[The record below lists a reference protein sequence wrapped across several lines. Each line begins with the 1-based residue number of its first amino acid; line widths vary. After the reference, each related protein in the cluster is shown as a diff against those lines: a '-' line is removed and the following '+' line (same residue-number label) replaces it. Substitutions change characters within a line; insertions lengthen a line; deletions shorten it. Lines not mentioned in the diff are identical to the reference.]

1 MPTSDIARSTEKR
14 KFSVYLT
21 NLFISF
27 VCASLIGVFCV
38 INADRVSNK
47 WCPQCQDT
55 PSTHFYQVFIKA
67 RSHHLPSLVL
77 YHYPKVFFFANVN
90 ISIFMSFFV
99 SSLFWFFYFTQSKSK
114 LKITHET
121 SFCLI
126 LKNLQNA
133 IFHFLFR
140 LIVLVWYQKLGHQWS
155 QTEKM
160 RIIIDQLCI
169 GFQSTTTDLP
179 N

>member
-1 MPTSDIARSTEKR
+1 M
-14 KFSVYLT
+14 YLT
-21 NLFISF
+21 
-27 VCASLIGVFCV
+27 LIGYGTNDVRSAK
-38 INADRVSNK
+38 ILL
-47 WCPQCQDT
+47 QHI
-55 PSTHFYQVFIKA
+55 STKSLSKPDPIIC
-67 RSHHLPSLVL
+67 LPLSSTTTRRC
-77 YHYPKVFFFANVN
+77 FFANVN

>member
-1 MPTSDIARSTEKR
+1 MPTSDIVRSTDKR
-14 KFSVYLT
+14 NISVYLT

-77 YHYPKVFFFANVN
+77 YHYPKVFFLP
-90 ISIFMSFFV
+90 MSTFQCSCL
-99 SSLFWFFYFTQSKSK
+99 SSFLAPFDFFYFTQPKSK
-114 LKITHET
+114 LKITHEA

-126 LKNLQNA
+126 LKNLQNV
-133 IFHFLFR
+133 ILHLSFR
-140 LIVLVWYQKLGHQWS
+140 LIVLVWYRKLGHRWS
-155 QTEKM
+155 QTKKM

-169 GFQSTTTDLP
+169 GSQSTTTDLP